1 MMGDQV
7 TYRDAGVD
15 IEAGYEVVRRIKKLL
30 GPVQQPGVLGGIG
43 SFGGLFAL
51 PKGYEEPV
59 LVAGTDGVGTKLLI
73 AQKADLLETV
83 GIDLVAMCVN
93 DIAAMGAKPLF
104 FLDYLAVGKLVPET
118 AERLLKGI
126 IAGCQEADCALLGGE
141 TAEMPGVYDPGEFDL
156 AGFAVGIVEKKQIIS
171 GETIGPGDVLIG
183 IASSGLHSNGFSLVR
198 KICFDLN
205 NWDLGTRL
213 AGFDGTL
220 AEVLLTPTR
229 IYVRTIQKLLTKV
242 PIKGI
247 AHITGGG
254 LPENVGRI
262 MPPGCQARIDTTSWP
277 TPPIFTLLQEA
288 GSVSKAEM
296 FHAFNMGLG
305 LVLAVAAADA
315 AQTLAEL
322 AELGEAAYRVG
333 IVTTGSGG
341 VVLD

>member
-1 MMGDQV
+1 MGDQL
-7 TYRDAGVD
+7 TYRNAGVD
-15 IEAGYEVVRRIKKLL
+15 VEAGYDVVRRIKNLL
-30 GPVQQPGVLGGIG
+30 GPAQPPGVLGGIG

-51 PKGYEEPV
+51 PGGYEEPV
-59 LVAGTDGVGTKLLI
+59 LVAGTDGVGTKLVI

-104 FLDYLAVGKLVPET
+104 FLDYLAVGKLVPEM
-118 AERLLKGI
+118 AERLIKGVV
-126 IAGCQEADCALLGGE
+126 AGCQEAECALLGGE

-156 AGFAVGIVEKKQIIS
+156 AGFAVGIVEKKRIIS
-171 GETIGPGDVLIG
+171 GNTIAPGDVLIG
-183 IASSGLHSNGFSLVR
+183 IASSGIHSNGFSLVR
-198 KICFDLN
+198 KICFDQN
-205 NWDLGTRL
+205 NWELDTRL

-229 IYVRTIQKLLTKV
+229 IYVRTIQELLTKT

-262 MPPGCQARIDTTSWP
+262 MPPDCLAQVDTSSWP
-277 TPPIFTLLQEA
+277 TPPIFSLLQEA
-288 GSVSKAEM
+288 GSVAKNEM

-305 LVLAVAAADA
+305 LVLVVAAADA
-315 AQTLAEL
+315 ESTLSEL
-322 AELGEAAYRVG
+322 TKLGEEAYRVG
-333 IVTTGSGG
+333 VVTSGEGG
-341 VVLD
+341 VMLD